1 MTEIIEKPMTS
12 VVPAEPE
19 KTEFKY
25 RICPT
30 NYFNF
35 NPKTKEWTLE
45 IHIPGVDKENI
56 SLKVLSNQI
65 FFEAQRENTAIYTL
79 FRYFPWKI
87 EVDSVKGSYENGLLN
102 LTGLLADPMK
112 NAVALSIE

>member
-12 VVPAEPE
+12 IVPSEPE

-30 NYFNF
+30 NYFNY
-35 NPKTKEWTLE
+35 NPQNKEWSLE
-45 IHIPGVDKENI
+45 IHVPGVDKEKI
-56 SLKVLSNQI
+56 SLKVLPNRVL
-65 FFEAQRENTAIYTL
+65 FEAQRDVAMYTL
-79 FRYFPWKI
+79 SRFFPWKI
-87 EVDSVKGSYENGLLN
+87 EVDSVKGTYENGLLN

-112 NAVALSIE
+112 NAVNLTVE